1 MHESNVV
8 VDSNQCLAI
17 SNVLLLME
25 FREGFTRRPFL
36 NHPLKKETR
45 LAMLFY
51 AVAICHQTRSLR
63 SAKCNL
69 FGWDYIEKVFL
80 DLALKKSALLI
91 PESLGKDE
99 VESIASALESAFS
112 DDGNPVNTT
121 LDSIEERVGLM
132 KDLSRFLQIESGG
145 SFSHLIEKTGG
156 LLYNQGSGFYE
167 MLEKTDAF
175 GDPMRKKSSFLLKLL
190 IDSGLFVIRDREN
203 YIPIMDYHMQRVLLR
218 LGCIRI
224 NDRELLGAIKKR
236 ALLPTDQPVR
246 KACIEAVNEI
256 ARYSGIEVWKM
267 NDIFW
272 SLGRSCC
279 NDIMLC
285 LDEHCSKEPCTFQ
298 TIVLIPE
305 HKNCSFE
312 SVCSGYG
319 REETR
324 LLWEPIVETH
334 YY

>member
-1 MHESNVV
+1 MQESSVV

-17 SNVLLLME
+17 SNTLLLME

-51 AVAICHQTRSLR
+51 AVAVCHQTRSLK
-63 SAKCNL
+63 SAKSNL

-80 DLALKKSALLI
+80 NLARRKSALI
-91 PESLGKDE
+91 SPSSLELDDE
-99 VESIASALESAFS
+99 HQIAKALGSAFS
-112 DDGNPVNTT
+112 DDGNALNTT
-121 LDSIEERVGLM
+121 LDRIEERVGLM
-132 KDLSRFLQIESGG
+132 KDLSRFLNHVSGG
-145 SFSHLIEKTGG
+145 SFTHLIEKTEG
-156 LLYNQGSGFYE
+156 LLYNNGSGFYE
-167 MLEKTDAF
+167 LLEKAEAF
-175 GDPMRKKSSFLLKLL
+175 GDPLRKKSSFLLKLL
-190 IDSGLFVIRDREN
+190 IDSGLFRIRDAEN

-224 NDRELLGAIKKR
+224 NDVELLDAIRKR
-236 ALLPTDQPVR
+236 SPLHTDQPVR

-256 ARYSGIEVWKM
+256 SRYSGIEVWKM

-279 NDIMLC
+279 NDTMLC
-285 LDEHCSKEPCTFQ
+285 LDAHCSKEPCTFQ

-312 SVCSGYG
+312 SVCSGSG